1 MFTDRLI
8 VAVVRQIS
16 NYVSNLGDI
25 GLNLLRDSDSHPA
38 ANDLAAKS

>member
-16 NYVSNLGDI
+16 NYVSNLG